1 MILWADKIPGGRR
14 WAAPQDV
21 LGHVREQHVCTYIVH
36 YIEALIRLDV
46 KCLPSSLGT
55 SIVIPYA
62 KGTTMNVWM
71 YLSMHKAKKRAGVQR
86 D

>member
-1 MILWADKIPGGRR
+1 MY
-14 WAAPQDV
+14 V
-21 LGHVREQHVCTYIVH
+21 LRTYIVH

-71 YLSMHKAKKRAGVQR
+71 YLCMCVTTHCWLWPLLT
-86 D
+86 